1 MIQKSKINQLLNNIA
16 RAELPS
22 FKGSVS
28 ILLSYL
34 EKEESKN
41 SSYQFFKTKSE
52 NYKEWP
58 ALDGPTGWW
67 EMPSNEDDVLSL
79 TFALYKLIEESKE
92 PYQIPLQ
99 LFPPRSKNVNES
111 IARFNETFLPLL
123 EELINNIMTKTE
135 IENSQIQSDPQKV
148 FVVHGRNSQLR
159 TDMFSFL
166 RSIGLKPI
174 EWSEA
179 ISMTGKSAPYV
190 GEILDVAFSIAQAI
204 VILITPDD
212 EARLLPEFQNP
223 DDPDYEKKY
232 TPQARPN
239 VIFEAGMA
247 IGRNADR
254 TVFVEF
260 GNNLRPFSDIAGRHT
275 LKMNNRTEDR
285 QNLANRLK
293 IAGCSVNLIG
303 TDWHTIGKLSL

>member
-1 MIQKSKINQLLNNIA
+1 MIEKNKINQLLTNIA
-16 RAELPS
+16 RSEIPS

-28 ILLSYL
+28 HLLNYL
-34 EKEESKN
+34 EKEESQN
-41 SSYQFFKTKSE
+41 STYLTFKTKSQSF
-52 NYKEWP
+52 NEWP
-58 ALDGPTGWW
+58 ALEGPSGWW
-67 EMPSNEDDVLSL
+67 EMPSNEDDALSL
-79 TFALYKLIEESKE
+79 TFALYKLIEECNE

-99 LFPPRSKNVNES
+99 LFPPRSKNGNES

-123 EELINNIMTKTE
+123 EELINIIMTKTE
-135 IENSQIQSDPQKV
+135 IEKSTVQSDPQKV

-190 GEILDVAFSIAQAI
+190 GEILDIAFSIAQAI

-212 EARLLPEFQNP
+212 EARLLPEYLNP
-223 DDPDYEKKY
+223 DDPDYERNY

-275 LKMNNRTEDR
+275 VKMNNRTEDR
-285 QNLANRLK
+285 QSLANRLK
-293 IAGCSVNLIG
+293 IAGCSVNLNG